1 MAVLLALAT
10 SLVFGSA
17 DFSAGLAS
25 RRFPSGTVAGAA
37 QAVGLLIAAL
47 ALLFAAGA
55 GPSAKAL
62 GWGAISGVGNAVGL
76 LALFHGLSVARMS
89 MVVTLS
95 AVLAAVIPAIV
106 GVALGNSLT
115 TGAAAGIAIAIPALG
130 LVCWEP
136 APADR
141 PAARAGLFYGLL
153 AGLGVALLFIG
164 LDRAGTRAGAWPLIP
179 SQGVSLLL
187 VAPFAYRGLRRAGK
201 PSRTATALMLAAG
214 LLAGIGNVLFL
225 AATGHGALAIVAV
238 LTALYPAVT
247 VILARVFLAER
258 WTRPQAAGLLAAAA
272 AVVLISAG

>member
-1 MAVLLALAT
+1 VAALLALLT

-17 DFSAGLAS
+17 DFAAGLAS
-25 RRFPSGTVAGAA
+25 RRFPSGAVAGVA

-47 ALLFAAGA
+47 AVILVPGA
-55 GPSAKAL
+55 GPSTTAL

-89 MVVTLS
+89 TVVTLS

-106 GVALGNSLT
+106 GVAVGNSLT
-115 TGAAAGIAIAIPALG
+115 TGAATGIAIAIPALG

-136 APADR
+136 AAPDR
-141 PAARAGLFYGLL
+141 SAARAGLLYGLI

-164 LDRAGTRAGAWPLIP
+164 LDRAGTRAGAWPLIA

-187 VAPFAYRGLRRAGK
+187 VAPFAYRGFRRAGQ
-201 PSRTATALMLAAG
+201 PARATAALMLGAG
-214 LLAGIGNVLFL
+214 LFAGIGNVLFL
-225 AATGHGALAIVAV
+225 AATGHGQLAIVAV

-247 VILARVFLAER
+247 VLLARIFLAER
-258 WTRPQAAGLLAAAA
+258 WSRLQAAGLLAALAA
-272 AVVLISAG
+272 IVLISAG